1 MHPVNAISTLPV
13 AAASPAVAD
22 RPTPPPLVSLKG
34 LAKSYGIYK
43 AVYPL
48 DLEFGEGD
56 FLAILGPSGCGKT
69 TLLKML
75 GGFVEPTE
83 GQILI
88 GGTDVTRLPPEKRP
102 TNMVFQGYGLF
113 PHMTIRQNV
122 GYGLRIAGRP
132 KAEVDSQVADML
144 KLVQMDAFADKVP
157 PELSGGQQQ
166 RIALARALIMRPKV
180 LLLDEPFAA
189 LDLKL
194 RQAMQEE
201 LRRLHKEIGGTFV
214 FVTHDQAEA
223 MALATKV
230 VVMSR
235 GRVEQVGSGEEIYL
249 RPKTRFVSTFVGEAN
264 LLKATRARGRVT
276 IPGAFDF
283 DAAGE
288 DSDVLVGV
296 RPEKVRLGAAAEA
309 CQYRFRG
316 QICERVFLGAQ
327 VHYTIR
333 LDGGETF
340 TACLQDGSLQ
350 AGEHVAIGWS
360 AGDQWVVTP

>member
-1 MHPVNAISTLPV
+1 VNFMPGKLT
-13 AAASPAVAD
+13 AAEDRASD
-22 RPTPPPLVSLKG
+22 MNKPPLVCLKG
-34 LAKSYGIYK
+34 LGKRYGTFS
-43 AVYPL
+43 AVLPL
-48 DLEFGEGD
+48 DLEFDEGD

-75 GGFVEPTE
+75 GGFVEPSE
-83 GQILI
+83 GTILI
-88 GGTDVTRLPPEKRP
+88 SGQDVTRLPPEKRP

-132 KAEVDSQVADML
+132 KAEVDARVSDML
-144 KLVQMDAFADKVP
+144 KLVQMDAFADKSP

-194 RQAMQEE
+194 RHAMQDE

-223 MALATKV
+223 MSLASKV

-235 GRVEQVGSGEEIYL
+235 GRVEQVGTGEEIYL
-249 RPKTRFVSTFVGEAN
+249 RPKTQFVSTFVGEAN
-264 LLKATRARGRVT
+264 FLKAGRKQGRVV
-276 IPGAFDF
+276 IPGAFAF
-283 DAAGE
+283 EDAGP
-288 DSDVLVGV
+288 DDDVLIGV

-309 CQYRFRG
+309 CPYRFHG
-316 QICERVFLGAQ
+316 VVSERVFLGAQ
-327 VHYTIR
+327 VQYTVR
-333 LDGGETF
+333 LDSGETF
-340 TACLQDGSLQ
+340 TACLQDGAIR
-350 AGEHVAIGWS
+350 AGERIAIGW
-360 AGDQWVVTP
+360 APIDQWVVAP

>member
-1 MHPVNAISTLPV
+1 MNFMPGKLT
-13 AAASPAVAD
+13 AATEDRASD
-22 RPTPPPLVSLKG
+22 MKKPPLVRLEG
-34 LAKSYGIYK
+34 LAKRYGIYN
-43 AVYPL
+43 AVLPL
-48 DLEFGEGD
+48 DLEFDEGD

-75 GGFVEPTE
+75 GGFVEPSE
-83 GQILI
+83 GTILI
-88 GGTDVTRLPPEKRP
+88 SGQDVTRLPPEKRP

-132 KAEVDSQVADML
+132 KAVVDAQVSDML
-144 KLVQMDAFADKVP
+144 KLVQMDTFADKTP

-194 RQAMQEE
+194 RHTMQDE

-230 VVMSR
+230 VVMSK
-235 GRVEQVGSGEEIYL
+235 GKVEQVGTGEEIYL
-249 RPKTRFVSTFVGEAN
+249 RPKTQFVSTFVGEAN
-264 LLKATRARGRVT
+264 FLKAAREQGRVV
-276 IPGAFDF
+276 IPGAFGF
-283 DAAGE
+283 DDPGADG
-288 DSDVLVGV
+288 DVMIGV
-296 RPEKVRLGAAAEA
+296 RPEKVRLGAAAER
-309 CQYRFRG
+309 CEYRFHG
-316 QICERVFLGAQ
+316 VVSERVFLGAQ
-327 VHYTIR
+327 VQYTAR
-333 LDGGETF
+333 LDSGETF
-340 TACLQDGSLQ
+340 TACLQDGAIA
-350 AGEHVAIGWS
+350 AGERVAIGWAPS
-360 AGDQWVVTP
+360 DQWVVAS

>member
-1 MHPVNAISTLPV
+1 MPGISTANGNGTSV
-13 AAASPAVAD
+13 MNKQPA
-22 RPTPPPLVSLKG
+22 VSLKG
-34 LAKSYGIYK
+34 ISKRYGKYT
-43 AVYPL
+43 AVSPI
-48 DLEFGEGD
+48 DLEFDEGD

-75 GGFVEPTE
+75 GGFVEPSE
-83 GQILI
+83 GTIVISGQ
-88 GGTDVTRLPPEKRP
+88 DVTRLPPEKRQ

-132 KAEVDSQVADML
+132 KAEVDSRVSEML
-144 KLVQMDAFADKVP
+144 KLVQMDAFADKTP

-194 RQAMQEE
+194 RHAMQEE

-223 MALATKV
+223 MALATKI
-230 VVMSR
+230 VVMSK

-249 RPKTRFVSTFVGEAN
+249 RPKTQFVSTFVGAAN
-264 LLKATRARGRVT
+264 FIKASRKYGQVT
-276 IPGAFDF
+276 IPGAFAFADPGA
-283 DAAGE
+283 DG
-288 DSDVLVGV
+288 DILVGV
-296 RPEKVRLGAAAEA
+296 RPEKVRLGDAAEV
-309 CQYRFRG
+309 CDHRFQG
-316 QICERVFLGAQ
+316 VIAARVFLGAQ
-327 VHYTIR
+327 VEYTVR
-333 LDGGETF
+333 LDSGETF
-340 TACLQDGSLQ
+340 LACLQDGSLS
-350 AGEHVAIGWS
+350 AGDTVAIGWAAS
-360 AGDQWVVTP
+360 DQWLVAP